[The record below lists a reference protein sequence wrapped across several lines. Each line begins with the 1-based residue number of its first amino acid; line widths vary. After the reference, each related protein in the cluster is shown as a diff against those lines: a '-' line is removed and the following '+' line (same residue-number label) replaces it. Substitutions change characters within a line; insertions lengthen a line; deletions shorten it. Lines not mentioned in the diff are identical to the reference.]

1 MTDATQPAHYHG
13 DGMQAID
20 AIRAAGYGEGFDLG
34 NVIKYVWRY
43 AKTRNTND
51 LRKAR
56 QYLDFEIAAAVE
68 RDNEQYRMDL
78 QARIQELA
86 K

>member
-1 MTDATQPAHYHG
+1 MADATTPQHYQG

-20 AIRAAGYGEGFDLG
+20 AIKAAGYAEGFNLG

-43 AKTRNTND
+43 ATTRNTTD
-51 LRKAR
+51 LRKAK
-56 QYLDFEIAAAVE
+56 QYLEFEIAAAVE
-68 RDNEQYRMDL
+68 RDNQQYRMEV
-78 QARIQELA
+78 QRKIQELA

>member
-20 AIRAAGYGEGFDLG
+20 AIRAAGYAEGFNLG
-34 NVIKYVWRY
+34 NVIKYTWRY
-43 AKTRNTND
+43 ATTRNTDD

-68 RDNEQYRMDL
+68 RDNQRYRTNM
-78 QARIQELA
+78 QQRIRELA

>member
-1 MTDATQPAHYHG
+1 MTDATTPQHYRG

-20 AIRAAGYGEGFDLG
+20 AINAAGYGQGFNLG

-43 AKTRNTND
+43 ATTRNTDD

-56 QYLDFEIAAAVE
+56 
-68 RDNEQYRMDL
+68 
-78 QARIQELA
+78 
-86 K
+86 

>member
-1 MTDATQPAHYHG
+1 MTDATTPQHYRG

-20 AIRAAGYGEGFDLG
+20 AINAAGYGQGFNLG

-43 AKTRNTND
+43 ATTRNTDD

-68 RDNEQYRMDL
+68 RDNRRHQREM
-78 QARIQELA
+78 QELA